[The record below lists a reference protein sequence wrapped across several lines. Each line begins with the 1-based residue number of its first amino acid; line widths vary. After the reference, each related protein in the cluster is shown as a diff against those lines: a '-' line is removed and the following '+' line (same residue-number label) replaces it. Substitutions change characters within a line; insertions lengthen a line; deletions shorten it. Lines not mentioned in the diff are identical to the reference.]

1 MAMSSGVQPIWL
13 NTYGSITR
21 ASSDGLDIR
30 VSRTA
35 MDMSGIALVAKGLS
49 RITEALI
56 RTEPCWIISSSVMEI
71 SWLLHVNISARGI
84 LKIHNHCMAVI
95 VEEEFVGHTKI
106 ANKLYFHQFK
116 RQLLFHTSTVKPEC
130 RKWPWALSS
139 LAPTTWTHQS
149 RKESNP
155 WSGSSSKY
163 VQFRLIKPL
172 SSAKKFLNRV

>member
-1 MAMSSGVQPIWL
+1 
-13 NTYGSITR
+13 
-21 ASSDGLDIR
+21 
-30 VSRTA
+30 

-56 RTEPCWIISSSVMEI
+56 RTEPCWIISSSVMKI

-106 ANKLYFHQFK
+106 ANQLYFHQFK

-130 RKWPWALSS
+130 RKWP
-139 LAPTTWTHQS
+139 
-149 RKESNP
+149 
-155 WSGSSSKY
+155 
-163 VQFRLIKPL
+163 
-172 SSAKKFLNRV
+172 